1 MAAATEGVAVKT
13 AIVTGGYG
21 VLGASL
27 ASGLAASGVRVAILG
42 RRRDA
47 AEAQAERI
55 RADGGDATVLVA
67 DVLDEAQMRAARDEA
82 LDAWGRIDILVNTA
96 GGSVARSR
104 NDSRSIFE
112 VPLDAFDEVLRLNLH
127 GSVIPTMIIAESMA
141 AARTGCVINISS
153 MAALR
158 QLSGVLGYSVAKTGI
173 DSFTRWMAVELARK
187 FGDGLRVNAIA
198 PGFFVT
204 TQNRDV
210 LLTPDGEYT
219 DRAGRRTAV
228 EVELTVKAAER
239 LRRIIGDLTLE
250 YDRVVYVTGDARVTA
265 AVRKA
270 VHALGE
276 ADRVELIDLAA
287 FALPAE
293 RP

>member
-1 MAAATEGVAVKT
+1 MTGAAEGLAGKT

-47 AEAQAERI
+47 AEAQAEEI
-55 RADGGDATVLVA
+55 RGAGGDAIVLVA
-67 DVLDEAQMRAARDEA
+67 DVLDEGQLRAARDEA
-82 LDAWGRIDILVNTA
+82 LRAWGRIDILVNTA

-104 NDSRSIFE
+104 NDNRSIFE

-127 GSVIPTMIIAESMA
+127 GSVVPTMIVAETMA
-141 AARTGCVINISS
+141 AAGRGCVINISS

-204 TQNRDV
+204 KQNRDV
-210 LLTPDGEYT
+210 LLTPDGQYT
-219 DRAGRRTAV
+219 ERSKRVIAQTPMGRFGRP
-228 EVELTVKAAER
+228 EELIGVVRFLCSDAASF
-239 LRRIIGDLTLE
+239 
-250 YDRVVYVTGDARVTA
+250 VTGTVIPVDGGFSIFSGV
-265 AVRKA
+265 
-270 VHALGE
+270 
-276 ADRVELIDLAA
+276 
-287 FALPAE
+287 
-293 RP
+293 